1 MVHVDDAPEVVLAGA
16 VVHLIRPL
24 STLPYLERAYCGTD
38 LASGYESNRECMSS
52 SASAAGPRSTT
63 TYSRRQTYRCRRR
76 QRPGAHEVALTR
88 QLTQSTAQL
97 GFRTNGSAFCLD
109 SCDLARSLREL
120 ISTLEV
126 RTTICGQ
133 ASVDVVIISR
143 SSQTLMIEN
152 ESPLM
157 VCLPLYDYGTDRL
170 TRARPLYNTHTH
182 TICIYMCV

>member
-1 MVHVDDAPEVVLAGA
+1 VVHVDDAPEVVLAGA

-63 TYSRRQTYRCRRR
+63 TYSRRQTYRCRRVRR

-126 RTTICGQ
+126 RTTICVQ
-133 ASVDVVIISR
+133 ASVVINMNIISR
-143 SSQTLMIEN
+143 SSQTLRMR
-152 ESPLM
+152 
-157 VCLPLYDYGTDRL
+157 VR
-170 TRARPLYNTHTH
+170 
-182 TICIYMCV
+182 